1 MHSASA
7 SRVPSRPGHGLSIAL
22 AAMSCGLAIAACGS
36 SSKSSGT
43 AAAGGS
49 GRLAFS
55 TCMRSHGVPNFP
67 DPSPNGGALIG
78 PNSAINPQSPAFQ
91 SAQQSC
97 QKLLGGGGTPQPFS
111 ESQKLAIIAT
121 SKCMRAH
128 GVPDYPD
135 PTLSAT
141 RPRVSLELPA
151 TINPQAPAFLKAAKA
166 CAGVGDGPPP

>member
-1 MHSASA
+1 M
-7 SRVPSRPGHGLSIAL
+7 PCRPRHGLSIAL
-22 AAMSCGLAIAACGS
+22 AAVGCAVAIAACGPSGS
-36 SSKSSGT
+36 SS
-43 AAAGGS
+43 AAGTGS
-49 GRLAFS
+49 SDTLAIKFAD
-55 TCMRSHGVPNFP
+55 CMRSRGVPNFP
-67 DPSPNGGALIG
+67 DPGSPVSG
-78 PNSAINPQSPAFQ
+78 INQQAPAFQ

-97 QKLLGGGGTPQPFS
+97 EKLLPGGGRPQPFS
-111 ESQKLAIIAT
+111 ESQKLAIVAT

>member
-1 MHSASA
+1 MHSATA
-7 SRVPSRPGHGLSIAL
+7 SRVPSRAGHDLSIAL

-36 SSKSSGT
+36 SSNSSGT

-49 GRLAFS
+49 ARVLDLHALA
-55 TCMRSHGVPNFP
+55 RGAQLP

-91 SAQQSC
+91 SARQSC
-97 QKLLGGGGTPQPFS
+97 QKLLGGGGTPQSFS

-151 TINPQAPAFLKAAKA
+151 TINPHAPAFLKAAKD